1 MPPTEPSAAGPA
13 GAGSDVARE
22 IAQLRIERSPASSGR
37 PRRRWTRRVRRAVLL
52 AILLAGVAAVALYP
66 RFSTVAVRTAVVER
80 VDPVQSLQVLTA
92 GGYVI
97 ARNTVDVSSQ
107 ITGRI
112 EALLVDEGER
122 VERGAVIARL
132 DATDLRAQLAQAQA
146 AADAA
151 AAHLAELTA
160 GPRPQEVAAAR
171 AEVAQARATAENADR
186 ELRRLRDLFQEQV
199 VARTRL
205 EQAERDAEVAAAR
218 LRAAEERAARVELGA
233 RPEQVAAARAELASA
248 RANTAYIAAL
258 LEKTVIRAPIAGT
271 IVEKLVERGETVT
284 TGFIGDRGARSALVS
299 MADLTDLQVEADVN
313 EADIRRLRLGQPA
326 AVTPDAYPDRVYRAE
341 LTEIAP
347 RANRRKATITVKAKV
362 LAPDTR
368 LRPEMSAKITFLE
381 RPVPEGARAAVLAPR
396 AALTERDGRAGVF
409 IVRDGAKAAF
419 VPVTLAPGALATT
432 SAEPVAP
439 APGPAL
445 VEVSA
450 GLGGGEQ
457 VILDPPARLEDGDR
471 VEPGPAAGGKPTAA
485 GPTAAG

>member
-1 MPPTEPSAAGPA
+1 MPPPEPSAAGPA

-22 IAQLRIERSPASSGR
+22 IAQLRIERSPASIR
-37 PRRRWTRRVRRAVLL
+37 QPRRRWARRARQGMLL
-52 AILLAGVAAVALYP
+52 ALLLAGVAAVALYP
-66 RFSTVAVRTAVVER
+66 RFSTVAVRTALVER

-92 GGYVI
+92 GGYVV
-97 ARNTVDVSSQ
+97 ARNRVDVSSQ

-132 DATDLRAQLAQAQA
+132 DATDLRAQRAQAQA

-151 AAHLAELTA
+151 AARLAELTA
-160 GPRPQEVAAAR
+160 GSRPQEVAAAK

-186 ELRRLRDLFQEQV
+186 ELRRLRDLFRAEV

-218 LRAAEERAARVELGA
+218 LRAVEERTALVELGP

-248 RANTAYIAAL
+248 RANAAYIAAL
-258 LEKTVIRAPIAGT
+258 LEKTVIRAPISGT

-284 TGFIGDRGARSALVS
+284 TGFIGDRGAKSALVS

-313 EADIRRLRLGQPA
+313 EADIRKLRPGQPA
-326 AVTPDAYPDRVYRAE
+326 AITPDAYPDRVYRAE
-341 LTEIAP
+341 LAEIAP
-347 RANRRKATITVKAKV
+347 RANRQKATITVKAKV
-362 LAPDTR
+362 LAPDAR

-381 RPVPEGARAAVLAPR
+381 RPVPDEARPVVLAPR

-409 IVRDGAKAAF
+409 VVRDGAKTAF
-419 VPVTLAPGALATT
+419 VPVTLAAGALVPTSAAPGAGAT
-432 SAEPVAP
+432 
-439 APGPAL
+439 GPAL
-445 VEVSA
+445 LEVAA
-450 GLGGGEQ
+450 GLVGGEQ
-457 VILDPPARLEDGDR
+457 VVLDPPARLEDGDTVR
-471 VEPGPAAGGKPTAA
+471 PGPAAG
-485 GPTAAG
+485 